1 MPSSQTAILQPRP
14 PPVAIDAAILHLFCC
29 SRDLIVAANGT
40 STSLQPLRLADKI
53 LSFLLGDQV
62 NLFAPSDRDNFH
74 GWTLHDRREIMCP
87 RTGLDCRDK
96 AAGQQAF
103 KVACHSPRYLLYSN
117 LLRVLYGRV
126 ASAGEAAWASGRVDK
141 RKTAFAHDLA
151 IHIPRALSHPRHASS
166 KPGDVARLALHFLR
180 RRAPA
185 ARAAGNMIDIKRHH
199 QQRVIVATSGRRN
212 AFVDQLVRR
221 LVRAGL
227 HVDSLNNFSLHGD
240 WSAARGPLTYD
251 WKCGAACLESA
262 VDLAGQFATSERL
275 LLSSASGMGRF
286 LLAWWG
292 AANGNGTIKDDTNR
306 KEGEGGYLPGRGR
319 RRR

>member
-1 MPSSQTAILQPRP
+1 
-14 PPVAIDAAILHLFCC
+14 
-29 SRDLIVAANGT
+29 
-40 STSLQPLRLADKI
+40 
-53 LSFLLGDQV
+53 
-62 NLFAPSDRDNFH
+62 
-74 GWTLHDRREIMCP
+74 
-87 RTGLDCRDK
+87 
-96 AAGQQAF
+96 
-103 KVACHSPRYLLYSN
+103 
-117 LLRVLYGRV
+117 
-126 ASAGEAAWASGRVDK
+126 
-141 RKTAFAHDLA
+141 
-151 IHIPRALSHPRHASS
+151 
-166 KPGDVARLALHFLR
+166 
-180 RRAPA
+180 
-185 ARAAGNMIDIKRHH
+185 MIDIKRHH

-292 AANGNGTIKDDTNR
+292 AANGNGTPLFVDFEVNFHLTWYLHGSLPIWCSLTLLGTCMAPYPSGVVWWRVD
-306 KEGEGGYLPGRGR
+306 EGLGSS
-319 RRR
+319 